1 MNTRLSAILAASA
14 VSLLAAAPTASAT
27 NMTPLVT
34 CVEQTDTGYLAH
46 FGYRNDEKSTVSRSI
61 AVETGPYSWPRY
73 RWLNM
78 VFNGAWTN
86 TKAEVGLIDRGQ
98 PTTFL
103 PGTHDDVFTVPF
115 TSGTLT
121 WALVGRFAV
130 ASAQSPAC
138 PTPDPEPEPE
148 PGPDPVVPTVTPP
161 ADTPVAPASTP
172 AADTP
177 VPPASTPAKVCT
189 SRRVLTIR
197 LRERKGQKIRSAR
210 VIFNK
215 KTIAVSRR
223 TTDGRVIAKID
234 FRKLPSGRFSV
245 QIRAKL
251 TNGKTRTYT
260 RKYYTCKPKLG
271 PANKLGSK
279 TAL

>member
-1 MNTRLSAILAASA
+1 MIKRASALLAASSTA
-14 VSLLAAAPTASAT
+14 LLVAAPAATAT
-27 NMTPLVT
+27 DMTPLVS
-34 CVEQTDTGYLAH
+34 CVEKTSTGYLAH
-46 FGYRNDEKSTVSRSI
+46 FGYRNDEPKTITRSVAI
-61 AVETGPYSWPRY
+61 ETGVWSWPRY

-78 VFNGAWTN
+78 VYDGAWTN
-86 TKAEVGLIDRGQ
+86 TKAQADAIDRGQ

-103 PGTHDDVFTVPF
+103 PGRHDDVFTVPF

-130 ASAQSPAC
+130 ASDASPLC
-138 PTPDPEPEPE
+138 DTPDPEPEPE
-148 PGPDPVVPTVTPP
+148 PGPGPQPEPGP
-161 ADTPVAPASTP
+161 APVADQAPAPTP
-172 AADTP
+172 AA
-177 VPPASTPAKVCT
+177 AGTPAPVVAAAPKVCT

-215 KTIAVSRR
+215 KTISTSRR

-251 TNGKTRTYT
+251 TNGKTKTFT